1 MREVFRK
8 KAQATKT
15 AVALVAIILTLLVW
29 RIIAADK
36 TQPGPR
42 ARNSGLK
49 GAPTLTVEGFV
60 RDFRKEGAFSTAAG
74 NKEAQGEGRRGRA
87 SPQTK

>member
-1 MREVFRK
+1 M
-8 KAQATKT
+8 KT

-49 GAPTLTVEGFV
+49 GAPTLTVE
-60 RDFRKEGAFSTAAG
+60 
-74 NKEAQGEGRRGRA
+74 
-87 SPQTK
+87 